1 MRYWKRLNG
10 ECGVMDDNDFVPDSE
25 DATEDEYNL
34 FVESQTVEL
43 PINQKVEYAQ
53 LTTTEERIE
62 YIAQRLRLL

>member
-1 MRYWKRLNG
+1 
-10 ECGVMDDNDFVPDSE
+10 MDDNDFVPDSE